1 MWTTASHLQSNTAS
15 TTSAKG
21 SLLQSPCVQVSLELI
36 QGNIQCDSGRMNLLP
51 NQKDFSWR
59 IRETFYK
66 QTHKGQTF
74 NKTALAL
81 NYLRTTLF
89 SPSSPYQ
96 ADRSTL
102 SAFQEKRRA
111 ELWRRPLH
119 AVPINQVWIT
129 CHITWPYMPTSSL
142 CVGWLCACQLCCKLE
157 EPRIVVQWKK
167 IQKNSIQKGTFLY
180 IGQQIV
186 GHFNP
191 HRCFWNVTE
200 NSFATLKSVGR
211 AHLHW
216 VIKLRFIPKCMCVS
230 KERNKSKRYNF
241 LHDKKLLQIPAASN
255 DLNRTQSLPTSY
267 FSFFCSI
274 VWKKNV
280 DTYCL

>member
-1 MWTTASHLQSNTAS
+1 MWTTTSHLQSNTAS

-36 QGNIQCDSGRMNLLP
+36 QGNIQCDSGRMNLP

-74 NKTALAL
+74 NKTALAP

-167 IQKNSIQKGTFLY
+167 FKKPPFKKE
-180 IGQQIV
+180 
-186 GHFNP
+186 HFY
-191 HRCFWNVTE
+191 
-200 NSFATLKSVGR
+200 TL
-211 AHLHW
+211 A
-216 VIKLRFIPKCMCVS
+216 
-230 KERNKSKRYNF
+230 N
-241 LHDKKLLQIPAASN
+241 KLLAILIHTDAFGT
-255 DLNRTQSLPTSY
+255 LLKTHLRL
-267 FSFFCSI
+267 
-274 VWKKNV
+274 
-280 DTYCL
+280 

>member
-1 MWTTASHLQSNTAS
+1 MSVD
-15 TTSAKG
+15 
-21 SLLQSPCVQVSLELI
+21 CVLVNCAVNWKS
-36 QGNIQCDSGRMNLLP
+36 QGL
-51 NQKDFSWR
+51 
-59 IRETFYK
+59 
-66 QTHKGQTF
+66 
-74 NKTALAL
+74 
-81 NYLRTTLF
+81 LF
-89 SPSSPYQ
+89 SGKSS
-96 ADRSTL
+96 
-102 SAFQEKRRA
+102 
-111 ELWRRPLH
+111 
-119 AVPINQVWIT
+119 
-129 CHITWPYMPTSSL
+129 
-142 CVGWLCACQLCCKLE
+142 
-157 EPRIVVQWKK
+157 K
-167 IQKNSIQKGTFLY
+167 ISIQKGTFLY

-255 DLNRTQSLPTSY
+255 NLNRTQSLPTSY

-274 VWKKNV
+274 V
-280 DTYCL
+280 